1 VTLDFAPCPSN
12 LVPQSSVPNTFRLDP
27 KQSLAFV
34 TSFDVDA
41 WLGSRQADLK
51 HPLHDCEAPCSA
63 VCFST
68 RVLAFAEHEAAVLVD
83 GIERPRASPA
93 GRS

>member
-34 TSFDVDA
+34 TS
-41 WLGSRQADLK
+41 SDLK